1 MSLCAVDWQPSQGYD
16 QSLEGR
22 GGGEPSFRKGKF
34 RHLNCLLSR
43 SLSVLLDTAWR
54 AKVLVQLENKGAQ
67 DPGLRISTL
76 VNFISSDLIG
86 GKTMEVIWAPIG
98 GNIVGASVL
107 KQVF

>member
-1 MSLCAVDWQPSQGYD
+1 MRNRPDT
-16 QSLEGR
+16 LEQTLD
-22 GGGEPSFRKGKF
+22 SFSEDCSSPNSPADSF
-34 RHLNCLLSR
+34 S
-43 SLSVLLDTAWR
+43 T
-54 AKVLVQLENKGAQ
+54 LEIFPKGAQ
-67 DPGLRISTL
+67 DPGLPISTL